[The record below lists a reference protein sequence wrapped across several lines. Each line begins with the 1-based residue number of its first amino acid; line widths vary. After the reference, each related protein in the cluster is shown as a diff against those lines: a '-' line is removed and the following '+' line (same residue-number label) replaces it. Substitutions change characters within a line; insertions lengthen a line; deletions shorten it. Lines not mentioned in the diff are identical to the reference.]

1 MPNCCD
7 AKLLQGLVRQARKNR
22 LVYLV
27 LAESRLITFEAKA
40 PQPTPDVHKRA
51 LNASMCLSSFRR
63 NSVSRRAVILWER

>member
-40 PQPTPDVHKRA
+40 P
-51 LNASMCLSSFRR
+51 
-63 NSVSRRAVILWER
+63 